1 MTLANLLTS
10 FRIALIP
17 VYAVV
22 TWRWLDHTGPAA
34 TGTDSIRWI
43 AFGLFLF
50 IAVTD
55 LLDGALARWRN
66 EQSLAGAWLDPTAD
80 KLLMC
85 ASVVLLAPAKI
96 PMWFLAVWFIREVVM
111 LVGVMLMH
119 TKIDWIEIDPRPVSK
134 LATFLQ
140 FLVVGAAFLP
150 IPETLVFW
158 LTVVTALI
166 TIGSGLLYMGDG
178 IRQVYGSEK
187 RPTDC

>member
-17 VYAVV
+17 VYA
-22 TWRWLDHTGPAA
+22 AA
-34 TGTDSIRWI
+34 IWQWGSAPTFELGELPWRWI

-55 LLDGALARWRN
+55 LLDGALARWLDQR
-66 EQSLAGAWLDPTAD
+66 SLTGAWLDPTAD

-85 ASVVLLAPAKI
+85 VSVVMLAPDKI
-96 PMWFLAVWFIREVVM
+96 PMWFLAVWYVREVVM

-119 TKIDWIEIDPRPVSK
+119 TKINWIDMKPRPISK

-140 FLVVGAAFLP
+140 FLVVGAAFLS
-150 IPETLVFW
+150 IPEQPVFW
-158 LTVVTALI
+158 LTVGTALV
-166 TIGSGLLYMGDG
+166 TVGSGLLYMREG
-178 IRQVYGSEK
+178 IRQVYGHDS
-187 RPTDC
+187 RRRQI